1 MKMKRFL
8 TFYSGLLLCY
18 FYFLV
23 TGISVADQTPEKEK
37 QVDVITIE
45 KTISGNFRGEEENG

>member
-23 TGISVADQTPEKEK
+23 TGISFAKQLPEKEK
-37 QVDVITIE
+37 QIDVNYPR
-45 KTISGNFRGEEENG
+45 KTVSGNFRGEEENG

>member
-8 TFYSGLLLCY
+8 TFYFGLLLCY

-23 TGISVADQTPEKEK
+23 TGISVAKQLPEKEK
-37 QVDVITIE
+37 QIDVITLE
-45 KTISGNFRGEEENG
+45 KRYRQL